1 MLHEIRAAL
10 AVGMACSTA
19 LAAPATEPTLTE
31 TTVTATRTRRLVDDV
46 PTTVTVVRDT
56 DLERAG
62 ARDIKDAFRHEID
75 VTVRAAPS
83 RFTAA
88 GASTGRAGNE
98 GINIRG
104 LEGNQVLIL
113 VDGIRV
119 PNSFSF
125 GSFATGRGDFL
136 SLDSAQAI
144 EVLRG
149 PASTQYG
156 SDGLAGVVSLRTLE
170 PADVLKNSPD
180 QGGFVRFGFADVNDS
195 VQATAAAARRM
206 GAWQGLLVASRR
218 KGHEVHNQ
226 GRNDAPDASRT
237 TPNPA
242 DASAT
247 SVLGKLAHT
256 LNPQHRLGLTLEAQR
271 SRLDTQVVS
280 ARSSSTLDL
289 AAHDRVERKRVSLEH
304 RYADP
309 HGAWAQRIETHLY
322 TQDATV
328 SQFAVEDRSTLADR
342 TRDNRYE
349 QDVTGLSVLME
360 SSFGDMLGHRLSH
373 GLDLS
378 RTQVTGVRDGT
389 VPPFGETFPTQ
400 PFPDTRYVLAGAFVQ
415 DEIEAGPVSVIPG
428 LRFDHYKLQPSQAGT
443 SGVDAVTLSDQA
455 LTPRVGVVW
464 RLHPAFA
471 PYGQWA
477 RGFHAPTPDQVN
489 NGFTN
494 LASFYRS
501 IGNPN
506 LKAERA
512 ESVEL
517 GARGRLGGLRWSVAG
532 FDNRY
537 SDFISQQVVGGSGTA
552 VDPTVF
558 QYVNLASARI
568 RGIELRGEWQPG
580 PGWTMSAG
588 SALTRGHTTTPGGTV
603 EPLDTV
609 EPLRTVL
616 GLRHDA
622 GPLKF
627 NATVLHS
634 QAKGA
639 DRIKPIPTGTTSTTS
654 TTPAFASPAYTVL
667 DLGMSWKPQPRLSL
681 VANLNNVFDR
691 RYWRWSDVRGLADN
705 SATKDAYTAPGRN
718 LQVSVRHDF

>member
-1 MLHEIRAAL
+1 MLHEICAAL
-10 AVGMACSTA
+10 AIAMAGSTA
-19 LAAPATEPTLTE
+19 LAEPAAEPTLAE
-31 TTVTATRTRRLVDDV
+31 TTVTATRTPRLVDDV
-46 PTTVTVVRDT
+46 PNTVTVIRAT
-56 DLERAG
+56 DIDKSG
-62 ARDIKDAFRHEID
+62 ARDIKDVFRHEID
-75 VTVRAAPS
+75 VTVRAAPG

-88 GASTGRAGNE
+88 GAATGRAGNE

-119 PNSFSF
+119 PNAFSF

-136 SLDSAQAI
+136 SLDTTQAI

-170 PADVLKNSPD
+170 PADLLKNG
-180 QGGFVRFGFADVNDS
+180 QAAGGFVRFGQADVNDS
-195 VQATAAAARRM
+195 VHATVAAARRS
-206 GAWQGLLVASRR
+206 GDWQGLLVASRR
-218 KGHEVHNQ
+218 EGHELHNQ
-226 GRNDAPDASRT
+226 GGNDAADTTRT

-247 SVLGKLAHT
+247 SVLGKLVHA

-271 SRLDTQVVS
+271 SRLATEVLS
-280 ARSSSTLDL
+280 ARSASTLALDAL
-289 AAHDRVERKRVSLEH
+289 DRIERKRVSLEH

-322 TQDATV
+322 RQAATV
-328 SQFAVEDRSTLADR
+328 SQFAAEDRSLLADR

-349 QDVTGLSVLME
+349 QDVTGLSVLLE
-360 SSFGDMLGHRLSH
+360 SSFGDMWVHRLSH

-378 RTQVTGVRDGT
+378 RTEITGVRDGT

-415 DEIEAGPVSVIPG
+415 DEIEAGPFSVIPG
-428 LRFDHYKLQPSQAGT
+428 LRFDQYKLKPSQAGYV
-443 SGVDAVTLSDQA
+443 GGEAVTLSDQA
-455 LTPRVGVVW
+455 LTPRLGVVW
-464 RLHPAFA
+464 RLNPAFA

-477 RGFHAPTPDQVN
+477 CGFHAPTPDQVN

-494 LASFYRS
+494 VASFYRS

-512 ESVEL
+512 ESIEL
-517 GARGRLGGLRWSVAG
+517 GARGRLGVLRWSVAG

-537 SDFISQQVVGGSGTA
+537 RDFISQQVVGGSGTA
-552 VDPTVF
+552 TDPTTY
-558 QYVNLASARI
+558 QYINLSSARI
-568 RGIELRGEWQPG
+568 RGVEARGEWQLDPR
-580 PGWTMSAG
+580 WWVSAG
-588 SALTRGHTTTPGGTV
+588 SALTRGHTTAGGSV
-603 EPLDTV
+603 APLDTV
-609 EPLRTVL
+609 EPLRTVV

-622 GPLKF
+622 GSFKF

-639 DRIKPIPTGTTSTTS
+639 DRSVPIPTATG

-667 DLGMSWKPQPRLSL
+667 DLGMNWKPQPALSL
-681 VANLNNVFDR
+681 SANLNNVFDR
-691 RYWRWSDVRGLADN
+691 SYWRWSDVRGLADN
-705 SATKDAYTAPGRN
+705 SSVKDAYTAPGRN
-718 LQVSVRHDF
+718 LQVSVRYDF

>member
-1 MLHEIRAAL
+1 LLHETRVAL
-10 AVGMACSTA
+10 ALGMACATA
-19 LAAPATEPTLTE
+19 LAEPATEPTLPE
-31 TTVTATRTRRLVDDV
+31 TTVTATRTPRLVDDV
-46 PTTVTVVRDT
+46 PGTVTVIHAT
-56 DLERAG
+56 DIERSG
-62 ARDIKDAFRHEID
+62 ARDIKDLFRHEID
-75 VTVRAAPS
+75 VTVRAAPG

-88 GASTGRAGNE
+88 GAATGRAGNE

-104 LEGNQVLIL
+104 LEGNQLLIL

-119 PNSFSF
+119 PNAFSF

-136 SLDSAQAI
+136 ALDNAQAI

-170 PADVLKNSPD
+170 PADLLKNGRD
-180 QGGFVRFGFADVNDS
+180 TGGFVRLGHADVNDS
-195 VQATAAAARRM
+195 LHATVAAARRS
-206 GAWQGLLVASRR
+206 GDWQGLLVVGRRESR
-218 KGHEVHNQ
+218 EVGNQ
-226 GRNDAPDASRT
+226 GRNDAGDASRT

-242 DASAT
+242 DGSAA
-247 SVLGKLAHT
+247 SVLGKLSRA
-256 LNPQHRLGLTLEAQR
+256 LDPRHRLGLTLEAQR
-271 SRLDTQVVS
+271 SRLDTEVLS
-280 ARSSSTLDL
+280 ARGPGTLDL
-289 AAHDRVERKRVSLEH
+289 DAHDRIERRRVSLDH

-322 TQDATV
+322 RQDATV
-328 SQFAVEDRSTLADR
+328 SQFAAEDRSSQPDR

-349 QDVTGLSVLME
+349 QDVTGLSVLLE
-360 SSFGDMLGHRLSH
+360 SSFGDTLVHRLSH

-378 RTQVTGVRDGT
+378 RTQVSGVRGGT
-389 VPPFGETFPTQ
+389 EPPRGEAFPTK
-400 PFPDTRYVLAGAFVQ
+400 PFPDTRYLLAGAFVQ
-415 DEIEAGPVSVIPG
+415 DEIEAGAFSVIPG
-428 LRFDHYKLQPSQAGT
+428 LRFDQYKLEPSQAGYAGGET
-443 SGVDAVTLSDQA
+443 VTLSDHA

-464 RLHPAFA
+464 RLAPAFA

-489 NGFTN
+489 NGFSN
-494 LASFYRS
+494 AASFYRS
-501 IGNPN
+501 IGNPD

-517 GARGRLGGLRWSVAG
+517 GARGRLGALRWSVAG

-537 SDFISQQVVGGSGTA
+537 RDFISPQVVGGSGTA
-552 VDPTVF
+552 ADPTTF
-558 QYVNLASARI
+558 QYINLSSARI
-568 RGIELRGEWQPG
+568 RGVEVRGEWQFDPRWG
-580 PGWTMSAG
+580 VSAG
-588 SALTRGHTTTPGGTV
+588 SALTRGHTTAGGRV
-603 EPLDTV
+603 EPLDTI
-609 EPLRTVL
+609 EPLRTVVS
-616 GLRHDA
+616 LRHDA
-622 GPLKF
+622 GPFKF

-639 DRIKPIPTGTTSTTS
+639 DRIRPIPTPTG

-681 VANLNNVFDR
+681 VATLNNVFDR
-691 RYWRWSDVRGLADN
+691 SYWRWSDVRGLADD
-705 SATKDAYTAPGRN
+705 SSVKDAYTAPGRN

>member
-19 LAAPATEPTLTE
+19 LAEPASEPTLPE
-31 TTVTATRTRRLVDDV
+31 TTVTATRTERLVDDV
-46 PTTVTVVRDT
+46 PGTVTVNRSADI
-56 DLERAG
+56 DRSG
-62 ARDIKDAFRHEID
+62 ARDIKDVFRHEID
-75 VTVRAAPS
+75 VTVRAAPG

-88 GASTGRAGNE
+88 GAATGRAGNE

-104 LEGNQVLIL
+104 LEGNRVLML

-125 GSFATGRGDFL
+125 GAFATGRGDFL
-136 SLDSAQAI
+136 SLDSTQSV

-156 SDGLAGVVSLRTLE
+156 SDGLGGVVSLHTLD
-170 PADVLKNSPD
+170 PADLLKTG
-180 QGGFVRFGFADVNDS
+180 QEAGGFVRFGQADVNDS
-195 VQATAAAARRM
+195 VHATVAAARRS
-206 GAWQGLLVASRR
+206 GGWRGLLVASRR
-218 KGHEVHNQ
+218 EGHEVHNQ
-226 GRNDAPDASRT
+226 GGNDATDPTRT

-242 DASAT
+242 DAFAM
-247 SVLGKLAHT
+247 SVLGKLVHA
-256 LNPQHRLGLTLEAQR
+256 LSPQHRLGLTLDAQR
-271 SRLDTQVVS
+271 SRLATQVLS
-280 ARSSSTLDL
+280 ARSASTLDL
-289 AAHDRVERKRVSLEH
+289 HALDRIERKRVSLDH
-304 RYADP
+304 RYTDP

-322 TQDATV
+322 RQAATV
-328 SQFAVEDRSTLADR
+328 SQFAAEDRSSLADR

-349 QDVTGLSVLME
+349 QDVTGLSVLLE
-360 SSFGDMLGHRLSH
+360 SSFGDTAVHRLTH

-378 RTQVTGVRDGT
+378 RTQVSGVRDGT
-389 VPPFGETFPTQ
+389 VPPFGETFPTK
-400 PFPDTRYVLAGAFVQ
+400 PFPDTRYTLAGAFVQ
-415 DEIEAGPVSVIPG
+415 DEIEAGAFSVIPG
-428 LRFDHYKLQPSQAGT
+428 LRFDQYKLEPSQAGHA
-443 SGVDAVTLSDQA
+443 GGEAVTLSDQA

-464 RLHPAFA
+464 RLDPAFA
-471 PYGQWA
+471 PYAQWA

-494 LASFYRS
+494 AASFYRS

-512 ESVEL
+512 ESIEL
-517 GARGRLGGLRWSVAG
+517 GARGRLGALRWSVAG

-537 SDFISQQVVGGSGTA
+537 RDFIAQQVVGGAGTA
-552 VDPTVF
+552 VDPTTF
-558 QYVNLASARI
+558 QYINLSSARI
-568 RGIELRGEWQPG
+568 RGVEARGEWRVHPR
-580 PGWTMSAG
+580 WWVSAG
-588 SALTRGHTTTPGGTV
+588 SALTRGHTTAGGTV
-603 EPLDTV
+603 APLDTV

-622 GPLKF
+622 GPF
-627 NATVLHS
+627 QVNATVLHS

-639 DRIKPIPTGTTSTTS
+639 DRTVPVPTTTG

-667 DLGMSWKPQPRLSL
+667 DLGMNWKPRPALSL

-691 RYWRWSDVRGLADN
+691 IYWRWSDVRGLADN
-705 SATKDAYTAPGRN
+705 SGVKDAYTAPGRN
-718 LQVSVRHDF
+718 LQVSVRYDF

>member
-1 MLHEIRAAL
+1 MLHATRAAL
-10 AVGMACSTA
+10 AIGMACSTA
-19 LAAPATEPTLTE
+19 QAEPAAEPTLAE
-31 TTVTATRTRRLVDDV
+31 TTVTATRTQRLVDDV
-46 PTTVTVVRDT
+46 PNTVTVIRDT
-56 DLERAG
+56 DIEKSG
-62 ARDIKDAFRHEID
+62 ARDIKDLFRHEID
-75 VTVRAAPS
+75 VTVRAAPG

-156 SDGLAGVVSLRTLE
+156 SDGLAGVVSLRTLQ
-170 PADVLKNSPD
+170 PADLLKD
-180 QGGFVRFGFADVNDS
+180 GQDLAGFVRLGQADVNDS
-195 VQATAAAARRM
+195 LHATVAAARRS
-206 GAWQGLLVASRR
+206 GHWQGLLLASRR
-218 KGHEVHNQ
+218 EGHEMGNQ
-226 GRNDAPDASRT
+226 GSNNAPDASRT
-237 TPNPA
+237 APNPA
-242 DASAT
+242 NDSAT
-247 SVLGKLAHT
+247 SLLGKLVHDLDAR
-256 LNPQHRLGLTLEAQR
+256 HRFGLTLEAR
-271 SRLDTQVVS
+271 H
-280 ARSSSTLDL
+280 STLDTEVL
-289 AAHDRVERKRVSLEH
+289 SARNSATLDLDAHDRVERKRVSVEH
-304 RYADP
+304 RYTNP
-309 HGAWAQRIETHLY
+309 QGAWAQRVETHLY

-328 SQFAVEDRSTLADR
+328 SQFAAEDRNALADR
-342 TRDNRYE
+342 TRDNRYD
-349 QDVTGLSVLME
+349 QNVTGLSVLAE
-360 SSFGDMLGHRLSH
+360 NSFGNTLGHRLSH

-378 RTQVTGVRDGT
+378 RTQITGVRDGT

-415 DEIEAGPVSVIPG
+415 DEIEAGRFSVIPG
-428 LRFDHYKLQPSQAGT
+428 LRFDHYKLEPSQAGYV
-443 SGVDAVTLSDQA
+443 GGDAVTLSDQA
-455 LTPRVGVVW
+455 VTPRVGVVW

-494 LASFYRS
+494 AASFYRS

-512 ESVEL
+512 ESTEL
-517 GARGRLGGLRWSVAG
+517 GARGRLGALRWSVAG

-537 SDFISQQVVGGSGTA
+537 RDFIFQQVVGGSGTA
-552 VDPTVF
+552 ADPTTY
-558 QYVNLASARI
+558 QYINLSSARI
-568 RGIELRGEWQPG
+568 RGIELRGEWQAR
-580 PGWTMSAG
+580 PGWLVSAG
-588 SALTRGHTTTPGGTV
+588 SALTRGHTTTSTGTA
-603 EPLDTV
+603 EPLDTI
-609 EPLRTVL
+609 EPLRTVV

-622 GPLKF
+622 GAFKF

-639 DRIKPIPTGTTSTTS
+639 DRIKPIPTGNDS

-667 DLGMSWKPQPRLSL
+667 DLGMNWKPQPGVNLA
-681 VANLNNVFDR
+681 ANLNNVFDR
-691 RYWRWSDVRGLADN
+691 SYWRWSDVRGLAD
-705 SATKDAYTAPGRN
+705 SSTTKDAYTAPGRN
-718 LQVSVRHDF
+718 LQVSVRYDF

>member
-1 MLHEIRAAL
+1 MLHETRVAL
-10 AVGMACSTA
+10 AIGMACSTA
-19 LAAPATEPTLTE
+19 LAEPATEPTLAE
-31 TTVTATRTRRLVDDV
+31 TTVTATRTPRLVDDV
-46 PTTVTVVRDT
+46 PNTVTVIRAT
-56 DLERAG
+56 DIEKSG
-62 ARDIKDAFRHEID
+62 ARDIKDLFRHEID
-75 VTVRAAPS
+75 VTVRAAPG

-88 GASTGRAGNE
+88 GAATGRPGNE

-119 PNSFSF
+119 PNAFSF

-136 SLDSAQAI
+136 ALDTTQAI

-170 PADVLKNSPD
+170 PADLLKNGRAA
-180 QGGFVRFGFADVNDS
+180 GGFVRFGHADVNDS
-195 VQATAAAARRM
+195 LHATVAAAQRS
-206 GAWQGLLVASRR
+206 GDWQGLLVASRR
-218 KGHEVHNQ
+218 EGHEVDNQ
-226 GRNDAPDASRT
+226 GGNDAPDASRT
-237 TPNPA
+237 APNPA

-247 SVLGKLAHT
+247 SVLGRLVRA
-256 LNPQHRLGLTLEAQR
+256 LDPRHRFGLTLEAQR
-271 SRLDTQVVS
+271 SRLDTEVLS
-280 ARSSSTLDL
+280 ARSTSTLDL
-289 AAHDRVERKRVSLEH
+289 DAHDRIERKRVSLEH

-309 HGAWAQRIETHLY
+309 HGAWVQRIETHLY
-322 TQDATV
+322 RQAAAV
-328 SQFAVEDRSTLADR
+328 SQFAAEDRSTQPDR

-349 QDVTGLSVLME
+349 QDVTGLSVLLE
-360 SSFGDMLGHRLSH
+360 SSFGATLSHRVSH

-400 PFPDTRYVLAGAFVQ
+400 PFPDTRYLLAGAFVQ
-415 DEIEAGPVSVIPG
+415 DEIEAGAFSVIPG
-428 LRFDHYKLQPSQAGT
+428 LRFDQYKLEPSPAGHA
-443 SGVDAVTLSDQA
+443 GGDAVTLSDQA

-464 RLHPAFA
+464 RLHPAIA

-494 LASFYRS
+494 VASFYRS
-501 IGNPN
+501 IGNPK

-512 ESVEL
+512 QSLEL
-517 GARGRLGGLRWSVAG
+517 GARGRLGELRWSVAG

-537 SDFISQQVVGGSGTA
+537 RDFISQQVVGGTGTA
-552 VDPTVF
+552 TDPTTY
-558 QYVNLASARI
+558 QYINLSSARI
-568 RGIELRGEWQPG
+568 RGVEVRGEWQFDPR
-580 PGWTMSAG
+580 WWLSAG
-588 SALTRGHTTTPGGTV
+588 SALTRGHTTAGGTV

-609 EPLRTVL
+609 EPLRTVV

-622 GPLKF
+622 GPFKV

-634 QAKGA
+634 QAKDA
-639 DRIKPIPTGTTSTTS
+639 DRIRPIPTTTG

-667 DLGMSWKPQPRLSL
+667 DLGMSWKPQPQLTL

-691 RYWRWSDVRGLADN
+691 TYWRWSDVRGLADN
-705 SATKDAYTAPGRN
+705 SGVKDAYTAPGRN

>member
-1 MLHEIRAAL
+1 MLHETRVAL
-10 AVGMACSTA
+10 AIGMACSTA
-19 LAAPATEPTLTE
+19 LAEPATEPTLTE
-31 TTVTATRTRRLVDDV
+31 TTVTATRTPRLVDDV
-46 PTTVTVVRDT
+46 PNTVTVIRAT
-56 DLERAG
+56 DIEKSG
-62 ARDIKDAFRHEID
+62 ARDIKDVFRHEID
-75 VTVRAAPS
+75 VTVRAAPG

-136 SLDSAQAI
+136 SLDNTQAI

-170 PADVLKNSPD
+170 PADLLKNG
-180 QGGFVRFGFADVNDS
+180 QELGGFVRLSHAEVNDS
-195 VQATAAAARRM
+195 WHATAAAAGRS
-206 GAWQGLLVASRR
+206 GDWQGLLVAGRR
-218 KGHEVHNQ
+218 QGHEVQNQ
-226 GRNDAPDASRT
+226 GSNDAPDASRT

-242 DASAT
+242 DESAR
-247 SVLGKLAHT
+247 SVLGKLVHA
-256 LNPQHRLGLTLEAQR
+256 LDPRHRFGLTLEAQR
-271 SRLDTQVVS
+271 SRLATEVLS
-280 ARSSSTLDL
+280 ARGPSTLDL
-289 AAHDRVERKRVSLEH
+289 DAHDRIERRRVSLEH

-322 TQDATV
+322 RQAATV
-328 SQFAVEDRSTLADR
+328 SQFAAEDRSTLPDR
-342 TRDNRYE
+342 TRDNRYK
-349 QDVTGLSVLME
+349 QDVTGLSVLLE
-360 SSFGDMLGHRLSH
+360 SSFGATLSHRLSH

-378 RTQVTGVRDGT
+378 RAAITGVRDGT
-389 VPPFGETFPTQ
+389 VPPFGEIFPAK
-400 PFPDTRYVLAGAFVQ
+400 PFPDTRYLLAGAFVQ
-415 DEIEAGPVSVIPG
+415 DEIEAGAFSVIPG
-428 LRFDHYKLQPSQAGT
+428 LRFDEYKLEPSQAGYMGGAT
-443 SGVDAVTLSDQA
+443 ITLSDQA
-455 LTPRVGVVW
+455 LTPRVGVVG
-464 RLHPAFA
+464 RLDPAFA

-494 LASFYRS
+494 VASFYRS

-512 ESVEL
+512 ESLEL
-517 GARGRLGGLRWSVAG
+517 GARGRLGDLRWSVAG

-537 SDFISQQVVGGSGTA
+537 RDFISQQVVGGSGTA
-552 VDPTVF
+552 TDPTTY
-558 QYVNLASARI
+558 QYINLSSARI
-568 RGIELRGEWQPG
+568 RGVELRGEWQFDPR
-580 PGWTMSAG
+580 WWVTAG
-588 SALTRGHTTTPGGTV
+588 SALTRGHTTASGMV

-609 EPLRTVL
+609 EPLRTVM

-622 GPLKF
+622 GPFRF

-639 DRIKPIPTGTTSTTS
+639 DRIRPIPTATG

-667 DLGMSWKPQPRLSL
+667 DLGASWKPQPQLSL

-691 RYWRWSDVRGLADN
+691 TYWRWSDVRGLADN
-705 SATKDAYTAPGRN
+705 SSVKDAYTAPGRN
-718 LQVSVRHDF
+718 LQVSVRYDF